1 MSMSDGSDLSGRWT
15 GIFNYPAHLPPN
27 SFEAELREV
36 GGSLAGTVWE
46 QDDDPEGTGG
56 TLHAVI
62 EGRRQG
68 SSVAFAKMY
77 DDLGRM
83 PDPVLYSGILQPDGN
98 EISGSWEIPGYW
110 SGTFIMIRAAG
121 IAETAEAEA
130 RAPA

>member
-1 MSMSDGSDLSGRWT
+1 MNAPAASDLSGRWT

-27 SFEAELREV
+27 AFEAELREK
-36 GGSLAGTVWE
+36 GGALAGTIWE
-46 QDDDPEGTGG
+46 EDDDPHGAGG

-62 EGRRQG
+62 EGRRDG
-68 SSVAFAKMY
+68 SAVTFTKMY

-83 PDPVLYSGILQPDGN
+83 PDAVFYSGTIHPEGN
-98 EISGSWEIPGYW
+98 EITGEWEIPGFW

-121 IAETAEAEA
+121 VAETAQAEA